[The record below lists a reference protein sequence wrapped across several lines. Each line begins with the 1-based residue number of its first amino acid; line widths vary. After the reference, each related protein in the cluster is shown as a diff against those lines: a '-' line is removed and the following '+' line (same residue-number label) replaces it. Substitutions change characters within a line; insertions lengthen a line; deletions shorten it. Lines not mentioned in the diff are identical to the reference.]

1 MSLPRALAL
10 NLPEDGGTAG
20 GTSQFVETQEVLPS
34 TFDQR
39 QVRFLLPRA
48 GILAADSFFQFQ
60 VTAPNNANYFF
71 PISVGA
77 MGCIDSA
84 TMTIGG
90 VQVAQTRSLSHRY
103 GVTNSFRSQ
112 RERSLQQSIRV
123 GVTDSFA
130 VDSLANNAT
139 TGADMQVGTGRYGV
153 DVNQP
158 FIEGNATNNS
168 SLSVQLHYRACAN
181 TSGTDPTPEWRV
193 YLADLFP
200 GMSYFHLPLQ
210 LLEQVTIT
218 INFTDDDRIG
228 RRLCCD
234 TNVPTDPSGNPVYDA
249 GTAQIALPKMHLSLV
264 HYDDPVGVES
274 TMDKMKRQFDEGL
287 NLVFTDDQFVRSF
300 SAAST
305 VDQVTVNSNL
315 QLGLDGQNV
324 RSVLIS
330 TPKQPNYAAGSIFGI
345 TNNLMGDYGS
355 EPGRLHNSLQLN
367 INAANVFPKPLENA
381 SQLYGEFSQVYP
393 MPASIPAFQY
403 SFVGQVNEGDG
414 VDIPLQQKLT
424 DRPFMTHEQRANI
437 TANKG
442 YLGIN
447 LSSTYE
453 NVLGAGTVVNQGNP
467 VVLNLSQQGQTG
479 GIAAKDILLWAICE
493 RQLAIKGGKVAVS
506 GS

>member
-20 GTSQFVETQEVLPS
+20 GTSQFVETQEVLPA

-60 VTAPNNANYFF
+60 VEAANNANYFF

-77 MGCIDSA
+77 MGCLQTA

-90 VQVAQTRSLSHRY
+90 VQVAQTRSLNHRY
-103 GVTNSFRSQ
+103 GVTNTFRSQ

-130 VDSLANNAT
+130 VDSLVNDEST
-139 TGADMQVGTGRYGV
+139 TALMQKNTGRYGV
-153 DVNQP
+153 DVNLP
-158 FIEGNATNNS
+158 FIEGSATNDESN
-168 SLSVQLHYRACAN
+168 LSVQLHYRACVNA
-181 TSGTDPTPEWRV
+181 SGTDPTPEWRV

-210 LLEQVTIT
+210 LLDQVAIT

-228 RRLCCD
+228 RRLCKD
-234 TNVPTDPSGNPVYDA
+234 TNANPNTYEGGA
-249 GTAQIALPKMHLSLV
+249 ILRPKMHLSLV

-287 NLVFTDDQFVRSF
+287 VLVFTDDQFVRSF
-300 SAAST
+300 SADSDDPQGT
-305 VDQVTVNSNL
+305 VQTNL

-324 RSVLIS
+324 RSLLIA
-330 TPKQPNYAAGSIFGI
+330 TPKQPDVTAGSITDK

-355 EPGRLHNSLQLN
+355 EPGRLQNSLQLN
-367 INAANVFPKPLENA
+367 INAANVFPKPLETA
-381 SQLYGEFSQVYP
+381 SQLYGEFSQIYP
-393 MPASIPAFQY
+393 MPASIPSFQY
-403 SFVGQVNEGDG
+403 SFVGQVNEADG
-414 VDIPLQQKLT
+414 TDIPLQKKLT
-424 DRPFMTHEQRANI
+424 DRSFMTHAQRDEI

-442 YLGIN
+442 YMGVN
-447 LSSTYE
+447 LRSTYE

-467 VVLNLSQQGQTG
+467 VVLTLSQQGNDD
-479 GIAAKDILLWAICE
+479 GIAAKDILVWAICE